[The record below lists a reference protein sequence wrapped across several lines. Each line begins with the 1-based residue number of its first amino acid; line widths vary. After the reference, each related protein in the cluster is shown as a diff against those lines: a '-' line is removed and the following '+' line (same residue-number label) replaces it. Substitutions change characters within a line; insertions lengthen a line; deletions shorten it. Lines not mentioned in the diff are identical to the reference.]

1 MVCQPNPSQ
10 DAGSSPGYFLD
21 PDLNLNLNLNLYFP
35 LLLGRVPR
43 SQNGESLQQTGTAPD
58 PTMCGLLISEQEGL
72 LLQNQWLIV
81 FIC

>member
-21 PDLNLNLNLNLYFP
+21 PDLNLNLYFP

-58 PTMCGLLISEQEGL
+58 PTMCGLVISEQEGL

>member
-1 MVCQPNPSQ
+1 MPAKPL
-10 DAGSSPGYFLD
+10 AGFLD
-21 PDLNLNLNLNLYFP
+21 ADLNLDLYFP

-58 PTMCGLLISEQEGL
+58 PTMCGLVISEQEGL